1 MEFKNVLNIA
11 YLGPEASFSEMAR
24 DKFCE
29 KYSID
34 TFSTPLKTITE
45 VVEFVDKNPMTLG
58 VIPVENTIDGTLRA
72 SLDSLLRTK
81 NQNINILSEI
91 IMPIEYCLLS
101 RTTEFYSI
109 TGIIGTP
116 YLLGKCQ
123 NFIKEE
129 LPLNLNVIEK
139 TSISECAKELA
150 NHNLTYGSIGNR
162 KTAETYRLNIL
173 KENINDDKTNKTRY
187 ILIGD
192 FKTEITGNDKT
203 TIAFATKNEPGALLE
218 ILKIFLENNINLTYI
233 SSRPS
238 IHDLNE
244 YIFIVSFNGHIL
256 ENNISNVLKQIAP
269 KTTLLRH
276 LGSHEKITVDGYI
289 ENVV

>member
-116 YLLGKCQ
+116 YLKA
-123 NFIKEE
+123 I
-129 LPLNLNVIEK
+129 LP
-139 TSISECAKELA
+139 
-150 NHNLTYGSIGNR
+150 
-162 KTAETYRLNIL
+162 
-173 KENINDDKTNKTRY
+173 
-187 ILIGD
+187 
-192 FKTEITGNDKT
+192 
-203 TIAFATKNEPGALLE
+203 
-218 ILKIFLENNINLTYI
+218 
-233 SSRPS
+233 
-238 IHDLNE
+238 
-244 YIFIVSFNGHIL
+244 
-256 ENNISNVLKQIAP
+256 
-269 KTTLLRH
+269 
-276 LGSHEKITVDGYI
+276 
-289 ENVV
+289 